1 MTRSTPLIG
10 GTVTALASGGAARSA
25 TARRPARRS
34 LATGLALLLVAALG
48 LVVAEPAPRAAHAS
62 ACSGTFGVTVVVD
75 FTAFGGGV
83 QVECAPGDPA
93 SGLEALQD
101 AGFTVTG
108 TKRWGLA
115 FVCRI
120 DGLPTP
126 ATEPCI
132 NTPPATAYWSY
143 WHAPSG
149 GSWSYSSSGAS
160 SYDPAPGTVEGW
172 SFGAGSAPSTPP
184 P

>member
-1 MTRSTPLIG
+1 MTRETPLVS
-10 GTVTALASGGAARSA
+10 GTLTAHASNKAARPA
-25 TARRPARRS
+25 TARKSTRRS
-34 LATGLALLLVAALG
+34 LATGLALLLAATLG
-48 LVVAEPAPRAAHAS
+48 LVVAEPTPRAAHAS
-62 ACSGTFGVTVVVD
+62 ACSGTSGVTVVVD

-83 QVECAPGDPA
+83 QVQCALGDPA
-93 SGLEALQD
+93 TGLEALQD

-108 TKRWGLA
+108 TARWGLA

-126 ATEPCI
+126 ADEPCI

-172 SFGAGSAPSTPP
+172 SFGAGSAPSIPP

>member
-1 MTRSTPLIG
+1 MHTRPLRRWVAG
-10 GTVTALASGGAARSA
+10 LA
-25 TARRPARRS
+25 TMI
-34 LATGLALLLVAALG
+34 LATGILTATSQS
-48 LVVAEPAPRAAHAS
+48 PAHAA
-62 ACSGTFGVTVVVD
+62 ACSGTSGVTVVVD

-83 QVECAPGDPA
+83 TVACATGNPA
-93 SGLEALQD
+93 TGIAALQG

-108 TKRWGLA
+108 TQRWGLA

-126 ATEPCI
+126 AAEPCF

-143 WHAPSG
+143 WHAPAG
-149 GSWSYSSSGAS
+149 GSWSYSTVGAA

-172 SFGAGSAPSTPP
+172 AFGAGGAPSIPP

>member
-1 MTRSTPLIG
+1 MHQHNGRI
-10 GTVTALASGGAARSA
+10 
-25 TARRPARRS
+25 RRC
-34 LATGLALLLVAALG
+34 ATGLATAAVLTAAVLTATG
-48 LVVAEPAPRAAHAS
+48 LAAAAPQPAQAA
-62 ACSGTFGVTVVVD
+62 ACSGTTGVTVVVD
-75 FTAFGGGV
+75 FTGFGGGV
-83 QVECAPGDPA
+83 AVECAVGDPA
-93 SGLEALQD
+93 TGLAALQD

-108 TKRWGLA
+108 TQRWGLA

-132 NTPPATAYWSY
+132 NTPPATAFWSY
-143 WHAPSG
+143 WHADAG
-149 GSWSYSSSGAS
+149 GSWTFSNQGAT

-172 SFGAGSAPSTPP
+172 AFGAGDEPSIPP